1 MVLTW
6 LTLSL
11 MPIGDAMALIY
22 TCPIFV
28 MVLSFFLLRQKF
40 GLFKVIITI
49 LSILGAVFIVNPSIL
64 LHSKRRWIEPSR
76 QYYLGVLTSL
86 IVAFFGGINT
96 VVVYRLRNFHVHA
109 LLFTSGVLGLFLSLI
124 MCPLD
129 PLSKIFHDTANANYP
144 FLILS
149 GSLGVIGLL
158 LCIYS
163 GQVLTPIIYSLLRC
177 QEIAIAFML
186 QSLELRQIPSWVTI
200 LGSLLVV
207 LSTLLIPL
215 ENWLKSAI
223 PWEKLKK
230 IF

>member
-124 MCPLD
+124 MCALD

-158 LCIYS
+158 LCTLCTY
-163 GQVLTPIIYSLLRC
+163 LFETNL
-177 QEIAIAFML
+177 
-186 QSLELRQIPSWVTI
+186 WN
-200 LGSLLVV
+200 LGSLLWA
-207 LSTLLIPL
+207 
-215 ENWLKSAI
+215 EH
-223 PWEKLKK
+223 
-230 IF
+230 

>member
-1 MVLTW
+1 MTW

-64 LHSKRRWIEPSR
+64 LHSKRQWIEPSR

-109 LLFTSGVLGLFLSLI
+109 LLFTSGLLGLFLSLI

-129 PLSKIFHDTANANYP
+129 PLSQIFLMMLP
-144 FLILS
+144 MPIILS
-149 GSLGVIGLL
+149 LSFPEAWELL
-158 LCIYS
+158 DYYSVHSVHIYS
-163 GQVLTPIIYSLLRC
+163 
-177 QEIAIAFML
+177 
-186 QSLELRQIPSWVTI
+186 RQIFGI
-200 LGSLLVV
+200 LGHYYGQS
-207 LSTLLIPL
+207 I
-215 ENWLKSAI
+215 SA
-223 PWEKLKK
+223 PAESGAVHRVRSSKN
-230 IF
+230 

>member
-1 MVLTW
+1 
-6 LTLSL
+6 
-11 MPIGDAMALIY
+11 MALIY

-64 LHSKRRWIEPSR
+64 LHSKRQWIEPSR
-76 QYYLGVLTSL
+76 KYYLGVLTSL
-86 IVAFFGGINT
+86 IVAFFGGVNT

-109 LLFTSGVLGLFLSLI
+109 LLFTSGLLGLFLSLI

-129 PLSKIFHDTANANYP
+129 PLSQIFHDTATANYL

-158 LCIYS
+158 LCILCITLYS
-163 GQVLTPIIYSLLRC
+163 
-177 QEIAIAFML
+177 
-186 QSLELRQIPSWVTI
+186 RQIFGIEAFTKNRCSSMI
-200 LGSLLVV
+200 LNLLVSHV
-207 LSTLLIPL
+207 SHQYHAAASSIFSS
-215 ENWLKSAI
+215 KSNEYRYEI
-223 PWEKLKK
+223 LCHKNQ
-230 IF
+230 